1 MGVWAEDELSYEKNF
16 MREGT
21 PMKKREERKRSE
33 KRERWPG
40 FIFMAIVTV
49 LVFTNGAHS
58 ADKFPSKPVKL
69 VITHAAG
76 TSNDVE
82 ARTVQ
87 PFLQK
92 YLGTPVVIENMP
104 GTGGRKSREFV
115 IKEKPDGYTLLST
128 GMPSCQIGEILF
140 NGRYRTLDFTHI
152 YSLFS
157 DSTALLVKSDS
168 PYKGMADFV
177 EKNKG
182 KTPSCAVP
190 GVGSTA
196 HLNGMILT
204 RYLGLTTK
212 WVPYDGGTEALT
224 AMAGGHVDYVI
235 CDTGS
240 ATAMITS
247 KMARPL
253 MIFDETPDPR
263 YPDVPAYKALGYNM
277 DTIPSLRGI
286 VGPPGVPADVV
297 KIIEAAYNKAAED
310 KEFLS
315 IAMKASVKV
324 KLRDSRE
331 FFNIS
336 KAIYNEIKGEE
347 AKLKAMIKPEK

>member
-1 MGVWAEDELSYEKNF
+1 
-16 MREGT
+16 
-21 PMKKREERKRSE
+21 MKKGRKRT
-33 KRERWPG
+33 KDGRRA
-40 FIFMAIVTV
+40 IFMGLSAVLTV
-49 LVFTNGAHS
+49 VVALAVPARAPNNH
-58 ADKFPSKPVKL
+58 PPNPVKL

-82 ARTVQ
+82 ARPVQ

-140 NGRYRTLDFTHI
+140 NGRYQTLSFTHI

-157 DSTALLVKSDS
+157 ESTALLVKSDS
-168 PYKGMADFV
+168 PFKDMADFV
-177 EKNKG
+177 EKAKV
-182 KTPSCAVP
+182 KTLSCAVP

-204 RYLGLTTK
+204 RYLKLTAK
-212 WVPYDGGTEALT
+212 WVPYDGGTQALT

-240 ATAMITS
+240 ATAMLQG
-247 KMARPL
+247 KVARPL
-253 MIFDETPDPR
+253 MIFEDKRDPR
-263 YPDVPAYKALGYNM
+263 YPDVPIQKDLGYNV
-277 DTIPSLRGI
+277 DTIPSLRG
-286 VGPPGVPADVV
+286 VVWPPNVPAD
-297 KIIEAAYNKAAED
+297 
-310 KEFLS
+310 
-315 IAMKASVKV
+315 
-324 KLRDSRE
+324 
-331 FFNIS
+331 
-336 KAIYNEIKGEE
+336 G
-347 AKLKAMIKPEK
+347 

>member
-1 MGVWAEDELSYEKNF
+1 ME
-16 MREGT
+16 
-21 PMKKREERKRSE
+21 KKRESKSNEQAG
-33 KRERWPG
+33 WLLG
-40 FIFMAIVTV
+40 LV
-49 LVFTNGAHS
+49 LLVVVMGLGMILPVSGAE
-58 ADKFPSKPVKL
+58 KFPSKPIKL

-82 ARTVQ
+82 ARAVQ

-140 NGRYRTLDFTHI
+140 NGRYQTLDFTHI

-168 PYKGMADFV
+168 PYKGMVDFV

-196 HLNGMILT
+196 HLNGIILN
-204 RYLGLTTK
+204 RYLGFASK
-212 WVPYDGGTEALT
+212 WVPYDGGTEALA

-240 ATAMITS
+240 ARAMIAS

-253 MIFDETPDPR
+253 MIFDEKPDPR
-263 YPDVPAYKALGYNM
+263 YPDVPTYKTLGYTM
-277 DTIPSLRGI
+277 DTIPSLRGV
-286 VGPPGVPADVV
+286 VGPPGIPADVV
-297 KIIEAAYNKAAED
+297 KVLESAYNKAAED
-310 KEFLS
+310 REFIALATKAGVKVTQRDSKEFL
-315 IAMKASVKV
+315 AT
-324 KLRDSRE
+324 
-331 FFNIS
+331 S
-336 KAIYNEIKGEE
+336 KAIFNEIKGEE
-347 AKLKAMIKPEK
+347 AKLKAMMKPEK